1 MLRASPNCLVF
12 SRELL
17 ELGGFGVEEVAL
29 ECLSYRCF
37 VSDIFLA
44 DDYRGQIDKF
54 FELYELG
61 KELRS
66 GRLKQEEYLRHA
78 SQQ

>member
-1 MLRASPNCLVF
+1 MPQLPLLRERVPIKACS
-12 SRELL
+12 
-17 ELGGFGVEEVAL
+17 
-29 ECLSYRCF
+29 
-37 VSDIFLA
+37 IFLA

-66 GRLKQEEYLRHA
+66 GRLKQEEYLKHA
-78 SQQ
+78 NQR

>member
-1 MLRASPNCLVF
+1 MPQLPLLRERVP
-12 SRELL
+12 
-17 ELGGFGVEEVAL
+17 
-29 ECLSYRCF
+29 LSGC
-37 VSDIFLA
+37 SIFLA